1 MAMRLDSIMH
11 AGGVNSIDR
20 FASSWQRAAGF
31 FEITPVRPSFRFT
44 EEGEEGPS
52 YTREDV
58 ENTPDA
64 ARSLLREA
72 FNEQG
77 RRTSDN
83 VVEEGAPAGFEDSLA
98 HRLSMQ
104 RRRMSHAD
112 SIFAIEPSLD
122 SPFGGSYGTQY
133 GSLGSRLNRSSIRHA
148 AQLFNEQQAK
158 GVTSPDK
165 EREPLLVKTVE
176 EDGVAYNVV
185 VGQSTLPQTIFN
197 SVNVLIGVGLL
208 SLPLAI
214 HYSGWVV
221 GMLFY
226 LFAVITT
233 QYTAKLLAKCLDV
246 DSSLI
251 TFADLAYV
259 SFGQSARVV
268 VSILFTLELL
278 GANVAL
284 VVLFADSLDD
294 LIPGIGVV
302 GWKIIAAIILVPLA
316 FLPLRLL
323 SFTSILGILSCLG
336 SKSCL
341 PHDLGC
347 AKLTMYSRHPGFH
360 RRSHQTRAAW
370 VTPPAR
376 DPIPLPDQLDNH
388 TFVFGPAHVALGWP
402 LRLPKHLPRHATS
415 IQVPP
420 RCRHHL
426 RLHIRPRPRHGRHWH
441 PHVRRRRPRRDHE
454 QHPHHERLPSSHQP
468 HHRDLHRHHPC
479 HESPSQCSPH
489 HIHHRSPRRPGFAR
503 TSPIILHGGHVRLQ
517 PRSAQSNDSHHH
529 GPPFRGHRYRLPQLR
544 SHHDPPG

>member
-31 FEITPVRPSFRFT
+31 FEITPVRPSFRFA
-44 EEGEEGPS
+44 EEDEAGPS
-52 YTREDV
+52 YTRQDV

-64 ARSLLREA
+64 ARSLLRDA
-72 FNEQG
+72 FHEEG
-77 RRTSDN
+77 RRGSDN
-83 VVEEGAPAGFEDSLA
+83 VVEDGAPAGFEDSLA

-104 RRRMSHAD
+104 RRRMSRDD
-112 SIFAIEPSLD
+112 SIFAVEPSLD

-176 EDGVAYNVV
+176 EDGVAFNVV
-185 VGQSTLPQTIFN
+185 VGQSTYPQTVFN

-221 GMLFY
+221 GIIFY
-226 LFAVITT
+226 LFAVVTT

-259 SFGQSARVV
+259 SFGHSARVV
-268 VSILFTLELL
+268 VSILFTLELIA
-278 GANVAL
+278 ANVAL

-294 LIPGIGVV
+294 LIPGIGVI
-302 GWKIIAAIILVPLA
+302 GWKVVAAFILVPLA

-336 SKSCL
+336 SKSVNKEL
-341 PHDLGC
+341 PMNVGLI
-347 AKLTMYSRHPGFH
+347 L
-360 RRSHQTRAAW
+360 
-370 VTPPAR
+370 
-376 DPIPLPDQLDNH
+376 LQL
-388 TFVFGPAHVALGWP
+388 
-402 LRLPKHLPRHATS
+402 
-415 IQVPP
+415 
-420 RCRHHL
+420 
-426 RLHIRPRPRHGRHWH
+426 
-441 PHVRRRRPRRDHE
+441 
-454 QHPHHERLPSSHQP
+454 SSWSSSM
-468 HHRDLHRHHPC
+468 D
-479 HESPSQCSPH
+479 
-489 HIHHRSPRRPGFAR
+489 
-503 TSPIILHGGHVRLQ
+503 
-517 PRSAQSNDSHHH
+517 
-529 GPPFRGHRYRLPQLR
+529 
-544 SHHDPPG
+544 